1 MAKSNTRRL
10 STATTVEVMSDGTPE
25 TSMMAIGLPL
35 EGMRKILPMK
45 SAIVSP
51 TSMPENMN
59 W

>member
-1 MAKSNTRRL
+1 MI
-10 STATTVEVMSDGTPE
+10 E
-25 TSMMAIGLPL
+25 IGLPL
-35 EGMRKILPMK
+35 EGMRKILAMK